1 MNFNLIIVIA
11 LIILVVII
19 TIVDSI
25 KNRKEESI
33 GHSLIGAGLMVIL
46 AHFPQLTELIIQLIF
61 EFLEIEITN
70 TNPPYPVCLII
81 GLMLIGLG
89 MFSEYSIQKKTLVLN
104 MFGIASQKVINDAK
118 TIKDLK
124 LPKFSI
130 HEQIVDLVPFWDN
143 LNDMKLR
150 MNIAIC
156 KYIKNAT
163 QRFSSAAG
171 NEKQTCFTGM
181 APIPYTV
188 YAGTFLNDA
197 KTCRY
202 FEYNAQNDGYY
213 ELKRLRRLERKKSW
227 AKMKVKFS
235 ENITSNA
242 TDILLCISVTHQIT
256 VQDTCQF
263 TMDKVDV
270 YLDEPKDNIIE
281 YYQQL
286 IDYKETIYNLLNRQ
300 IKNRYPNIHTI
311 HIAAAIPSCLAVEI
325 GKIIGMRTNRLC
337 DIIVYHYIQT
347 EELPYTFG
355 VHVNGK
361 NKDKLEL
368 IGR

>member
-1 MNFNLIIVIA
+1 MDSNSIIVIA
-11 LIILVVII
+11 LILLIVII
-19 TIVDSI
+19 TIVDFI

-33 GHSLIGAGLMVIL
+33 GHSLIGAGLMIIL
-46 AHFPQLTELIIQLIF
+46 AHFPGLTELIIQLIF
-61 EFLEIEITN
+61 DFLEIEITN
-70 TNPPYPVCLII
+70 TNPPYAICLII
-81 GLMLIGLG
+81 GLILIVLG
-89 MFSEYSIQKKTLVLN
+89 ALSEYSIRKKTFVLN
-104 MFGIASQKVINDAK
+104 MFGIASQKMINDTK

-163 QRFSSAAG
+163 QRFSTATD

-188 YAGTFLNDA
+188 YAGTFLTDA
-197 KTCRY
+197 KICRY
-202 FEYNAQNDGYY
+202 FEYNAQNDVYY
-213 ELKRLRRLERKKSW
+213 ELKRLRWLERKKSW

-235 ENITSNA
+235 ENIASNT

-286 IDYKETIYNLLNRQ
+286 IDYKETIYSLLNCQ

-325 GKIIGMRTNRLC
+325 GKIIGIRTNRMF

-347 EELPYTFG
+347 EEPPYTFG
-355 VHVNGK
+355 VNVNGK
-361 NKDKLEL
+361 NKGKLEL
-368 IGR
+368 TGR